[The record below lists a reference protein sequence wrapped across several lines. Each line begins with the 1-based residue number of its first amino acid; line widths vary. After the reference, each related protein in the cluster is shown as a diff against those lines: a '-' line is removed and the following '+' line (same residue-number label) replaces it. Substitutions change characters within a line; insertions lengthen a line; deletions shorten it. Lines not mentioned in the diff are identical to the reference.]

1 MGSGLPRRNRRL
13 ARAILGAAVC
23 AAMCAVI
30 ASSPTA
36 APKEI
41 RAPQDAPAA
50 KTKEKKTKKRPMVW
64 APPNV
69 DVAVRGLANDP
80 PCQVSEVLEQA
91 GTRVTEMVSN
101 LQNFTASEK
110 IDYELLDNGGALQDS
125 GNGTF
130 DYLVAF
136 DKTARLSVQETRTP
150 SRNSYAFPASSEDK
164 GLPEMALI
172 FLPRLQ
178 RDYEMTCEGLGMYNG
193 KAAWV
198 IAFHQRA
205 DKPAETLS
213 FSGPMIT
220 TFQARLKGR
229 AWIAKDSGEVVHL
242 ETSLMEAIPMMQVRD
257 WMISIDYGPVQFH
270 SQDVTIWLPQKVDG
284 YCQLDTKRRIVYHDF
299 SDFQLFSVQT
309 KQVIDKPQN

>member
-1 MGSGLPRRNRRL
+1 
-13 ARAILGAAVC
+13 
-23 AAMCAVI
+23 MCVVI
-30 ASSPTA
+30 ANSPA
-36 APKEI
+36 ASPKEI

-50 KTKEKKTKKRPMVW
+50 KTKEKKTKRRPMVW

-69 DVAVRGLANDP
+69 DAVVRGLANDP
-80 PCQVSEVLEQA
+80 ACRVSEVLERA
-91 GTRVTEMVSN
+91 GARVTDMVAN

-110 IDYELLDNGGALQDS
+110 IEYELLDNNGALQDS
-125 GNGTF
+125 GDGTF

-136 DKTARLSVQETRTP
+136 DTTARLSVQETRTP
-150 SRNSYAFPASSEDK
+150 SRDSYAFPASSEDK

-178 RDYEMTCEGLGMYNG
+178 RDYEMTCEGMAMYNG
-193 KAAWV
+193 RAAWV
-198 IAFHQRA
+198 VAFHQRA

-213 FSGPMIT
+213 FSSPTNSIY
-220 TFQARLKGR
+220 QARLKGR
-229 AWIAKDSGEVVHL
+229 AWIAEDSGEVMHL

-257 WMISIDYGPVQFH
+257 WTISIDYAPVKFH
-270 SQDVTIWLPQKVDG
+270 TQDVTIWLPQKVDG